1 MSDISERILSLI
13 EEKDISYGELSKITK
28 IPKSALQRYATGET
42 EKIPIPRVEAIAKAL
57 SVSAAYI
64 MGWQDTLI
72 PDGFEPLPLMIK
84 RPRLGVISC
93 GDPVMTEENFEGY
106 DDVPEHIVCDFTLKC
121 EGDSMTG
128 ARINDGDIVYIKQ
141 QPTVENG
148 QIAAVLIDGCEKLLK
163 RVYITGESIVLQ
175 AENPAYVP
183 LVFNKEEMNRVSIIG
198 RAVGF
203 TSILA

>member
-93 GDPVMTEENFEGY
+93 GDPIMTEENFEGY

-141 QPTVENG
+141 QPTIENG